1 MPACFRYIARDVD
14 AAIEFYTKQLGF
26 KLEMHP
32 APPFAEISPGDMQIY
47 LTQPGGMGGGSHM
60 PSGEQQIIWTSLT
73 ISLDGKTT
81 ANTIMQKM
89 LDQIYAV
96 FPLQ

>member
-1 MPACFRYIARDVD
+1 MHRPVFAGCFGDCEPT
-14 AAIEFYTKQLGF
+14 EFYTKQLGF

-60 PSGEQQIIWTSLT
+60 PSGEQQAPRLESYP
-73 ISLDGKTT
+73 SDG
-81 ANTIMQKM
+81 
-89 LDQIYAV
+89 
-96 FPLQ
+96 

>member
-1 MPACFRYIARDVD
+1 MPRFIRGTFTLQSALD

-60 PSGEQQIIWTSLT
+60 PSGEQQAPRLESYP
-73 ISLDGKTT
+73 SDG
-81 ANTIMQKM
+81 
-89 LDQIYAV
+89 
-96 FPLQ
+96 